1 VERNN
6 ESLNMILVFILK
18 VSLMSSDNK
27 NYLHSP
33 KVEENVCFAHNCMS
47 AVSLLFRSVIWGSA
61 NRDLELPKSVVSKP
75 RTRTSKGLPVSLKGS
90 VMLLS
95 RPWGST

>member
-1 VERNN
+1 
-6 ESLNMILVFILK
+6 M
-18 VSLMSSDNK
+18 SLMSSGNK

-33 KVEENVCFAHNCMS
+33 KVEEKVCFSHNCMS
-47 AVSLLFRSVIWGSA
+47 AVSLLFRSAIWGSV
-61 NRDLELPKSVVSKP
+61 NRDLELSKSVVSNR
-75 RTRTSKGLPVSLKGS
+75 RTRTSKGLPVFLKGS